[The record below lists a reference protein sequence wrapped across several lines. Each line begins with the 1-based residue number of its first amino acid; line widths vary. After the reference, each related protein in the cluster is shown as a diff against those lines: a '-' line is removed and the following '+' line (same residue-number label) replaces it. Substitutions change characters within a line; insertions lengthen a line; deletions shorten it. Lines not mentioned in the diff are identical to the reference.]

1 MKDKR
6 ATRIT
11 IKDLAKE
18 LNLSTSTI
26 SRALANHPGISEQTK
41 ELVNGMADKLG
52 FAPNSI
58 ASSFRSKKT
67 KSLGVIVP
75 RIDIDFHSR
84 VISGIEEFAY
94 KSGYHV
100 TIFQS
105 QDSFKRE
112 KEILKILQTKMVEG
126 IILCL
131 AMETK
136 NYDHLKKLARSRV
149 PLVFYDRTPD
159 SFETNKV
166 MINDFESAYLAT
178 EHLIQAGCKRLA
190 HIAGNQTTGIFK
202 RRLEGFCAALRAHG
216 LEPDMNLIEEA
227 QHLNYQEGL
236 ACAQKLLALP
246 ELPDGIFCANDYTAA
261 AVIQTLNKRHI
272 KIPQQVA
279 VVGFSNYPISTI
291 VEPNITTVNDRA
303 FQMGEAAGRLL
314 IQQIEETEIDVIDY
328 QVITL
333 KTELIVRQSTQLNA
347 ADG

>member
-1 MKDKR
+1 MKQKNG
-6 ATRIT
+6 TRIT
-11 IKDLAKE
+11 IKDLAQA
-18 LNLSTSTI
+18 LSLSTSTI

-67 KSLGVIVP
+67 KAIGVIVP

-105 QDSFKRE
+105 QDSYKRE
-112 KEILKILQTKMVEG
+112 KEIVKILQTKMVEG
-126 IILCL
+126 IIVCL

-136 NYDHLKKLARSRV
+136 NYDHLKKLLKSKI

-159 SFETNKV
+159 TFETNKV

-178 EHLIQAGCKRLA
+178 EHLIQQGKTRLA
-190 HIAGNQTTGIFK
+190 HIAGNQSTGIFRK
-202 RRLEGFCAALRAHG
+202 RLEGFKAAISAHG
-216 LEPDMNLIEEA
+216 LQVYEELIVEA
-227 QHLNYQEGL
+227 QHLSYQEGVDCATAIL
-236 ACAQKLLALP
+236 AAP
-246 ELPDGIFCANDYTAA
+246 EPPDGVFCANDYTAA
-261 AVIQTLNKRHI
+261 AVIQTLNKKNI
-272 KIPQQVA
+272 AIPQEVA
-279 VVGFSNYPISTI
+279 VVGFSNYPIATI
-291 VEPNITTVNDRA
+291 VEPHITTVNDRA
-303 FQMGEAAGRLL
+303 FQMGEATGRLL
-314 IQQIEETEIDVIDY
+314 IQQIEEDEIDVIDY

-333 KTELIVRQSTQLNA
+333 KTELIIRESTA
-347 ADG
+347 ATQR